1 MHTNVRKL
9 ILYTHRIPTCFGQSC
24 DHHQGYKM
32 RKADTLWL
40 VR

>member
-9 ILYTHRIPTCFGQSC
+9 ILYTHRISTCFGQSC
-24 DHHQGYKM
+24 GNHQGYKT
-32 RKADTLWL
+32 RQLNTLWM